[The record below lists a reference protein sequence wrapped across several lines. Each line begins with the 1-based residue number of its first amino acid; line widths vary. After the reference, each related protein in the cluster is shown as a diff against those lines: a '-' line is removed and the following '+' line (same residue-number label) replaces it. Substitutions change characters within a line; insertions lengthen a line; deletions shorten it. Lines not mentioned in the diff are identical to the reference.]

1 MKVLIQ
7 KFPAMPLPATDSS
20 NPWKTHGTR
29 AIYENPWIAIREDK
43 VTNPSGGE
51 GIYGVIHYKNRAVGV
66 VPIDDEG
73 NTWLVGQYRYPTET
87 YEWEI
92 PEGGCADDED
102 LLDAAKRE
110 LLEETGLI
118 AENYQAILGNLQLSN
133 SVSDERAF
141 LFTARQLT
149 MTEAQPEPTEKIA
162 IRKLPLSEAFAMVD
176 QGEIVDVMSVT
187 ALLKLRSDNQF
198 PIPNS

>member
-1 MKVLIQ
+1 MSSSD
-7 KFPAMPLPATDSS
+7 PDTS
-20 NPWKTHGTR
+20 NPWLTHSTR
-29 AIYENPWIAIREDK
+29 DVYDNDWIHVQENQ
-43 VTNPSGGE
+43 VTNPSGGK
-51 GIYGVIHYKNRAVGV
+51 GIYGVVHYKNRAVGV

-73 NTWLVGQYRYPTET
+73 DTWLVGQYRYPTET

-92 PEGGCADDED
+92 PEGGCADDEE
-102 LLDAAKRE
+102 LLGAAKRE

-118 AENYQAILGNLQLSN
+118 AETYEPILSHLQLSN

-141 LFTARQLT
+141 LFTARNLT

-176 QGEIVDVMSVT
+176 RGEIVDMMSIT
-187 ALLKLRSDNQF
+187 ALLKLRIEMSMLT
-198 PIPNS
+198 

>member
-1 MKVLIQ
+1 MKVLIR
-7 KFPAMPLPATDSS
+7 KFPVMPPSTPDTA

-29 AIYENPWIAIREDK
+29 AVYENPWIAIREDK
-43 VTNPSGGE
+43 VTDPSGGE
-51 GIYGVIHYKNRAVGV
+51 GIYGVVHYKNRAVGV
-66 VPIDDEG
+66 VPIDDDG
-73 NTWLVGQYRYPTET
+73 NTWLVGQYRYPTAT

-118 AENYQAILGNLQLSN
+118 AASYQPILGNLQLSN

-141 LFTARQLT
+141 LFTAHQLT

-162 IRKLPLSEAFAMVD
+162 IRKLLLSEAFAMVD
-176 QGEIVDVMSVT
+176 RGEIVDVMSVT
-187 ALLKLRSDNQF
+187 ALLKLRTDYQF
-198 PIPNS
+198 PTPNS